1 MSWSVRDE
9 AGAREFFDPP
19 EAVQAGARRVA
30 QYLRT
35 STHAIAFTG
44 AGISTAAG
52 VPDFR
57 SGMNTKLK
65 TGPGLLSR
73 KTNYKGKAALPLFG
87 GASYN
92 HSFIDDIECCRLQLC
107 EEEERTTSTS
117 CNQQQQL

>member
-73 KTNYKGKAALPLFG
+73 KTNYKGKAALPWF

-92 HSFIDDIECCRLQLC
+92 HSFIDDRESCRLTLC